1 MIERDVGNVTRY
13 RFMFVTANTK
23 TVALS
28 TRVKNG
34 KKRRKLKKEHEIR
47 R

>member
-34 KKRRKLKKEHEIR
+34 KKKAKTEERT
-47 R
+47 